1 MNRFAYRTTGLAIRA
16 VTALSKATIHT
27 HGRENI
33 PEGAL
38 IFVANHFTRLETL
51 FLTYYT
57 FQLTGKKPVWSLA
70 ASEIY
75 NASLGSFLE
84 KVGAVSTHNPDRDRL
99 IVKSLLTGEAA
110 WIIYPEGR
118 MVKNKKIFEKEQY
131 LISYAGKKQPPHTGA
146 ASLALRTEFYRQRL
160 KTMRRA
166 HPSEAERL
174 MDLFQIDDLDPVLDI
189 NTYIVPVNI
198 TYYPIRAKENLLNYL
213 AEHFVENIPDQVEEE
228 LMTEGTMLL
237 SGVDIDIRFGE
248 PIEVSP
254 LLNQPLIRR
263 DIDSDREIGFD
274 EVLPST
280 PAMRTIALE
289 LMHRYMRAI
298 YRMTTVNPEHLF
310 ATVLKYL
317 PRRHFDPEDLKRRVF
332 LAVSDNNTHPEIHLH
347 RDMDRPPLH
356 LLVDDRGGWFDQFI
370 NLALEKAV
378 VQKQGDRFLKD
389 PSKLTS
395 LFDFHRVRVENPIT
409 VMVNEIEPMTNLQ
422 RRLRKI
428 ARLPSFWVKR
438 RTVRLLERLGADE
451 FDTDYQTF
459 YIENESKPK
468 QVGAPFLLRGRSR
481 KIGVVLIHGYMA
493 APMEVRDLAR
503 YLNQQGWW
511 VYAPRVKG
519 HGTSP
524 EDLSLRSRRDWMES
538 ADLGYAIISLLCRQ
552 IVVGGFSNGAGLA
565 LDLAARIPNISA
577 VFAVC
582 PPFKLHA
589 ATARLAPAMDM
600 WNRLVGRVRPQM
612 TRQFVEN
619 HPENPGIN
627 YFRNPVSGVRELEK
641 LMAEVAEEAS
651 EIDPPALLVLAD
663 KDPVVDE
670 KGAKRFFEKLGSE
683 DKRYLLFH
691 FDRHGIVRGEG
702 ANKVHRAIAQ
712 FIKTST

>member
-1 MNRFAYRTTGLAIRA
+1 
-16 VTALSKATIHT
+16 
-27 HGRENI
+27 
-33 PEGAL
+33 
-38 IFVANHFTRLETL
+38 
-51 FLTYYT
+51 
-57 FQLTGKKPVWSLA
+57 
-70 ASEIY
+70 
-75 NASLGSFLE
+75 
-84 KVGAVSTHNPDRDRL
+84 
-99 IVKSLLTGEAA
+99 
-110 WIIYPEGR
+110 
-118 MVKNKKIFEKEQY
+118 
-131 LISYAGKKQPPHTGA
+131 
-146 ASLALRTEFYRQRL
+146 
-160 KTMRRA
+160 
-166 HPSEAERL
+166 
-174 MDLFQIDDLDPVLDI
+174 
-189 NTYIVPVNI
+189 
-198 TYYPIRAKENLLNYL
+198 
-213 AEHFVENIPDQVEEE
+213 HFVENMPVRLEEE

-254 LLNQPLIRR
+254 LLNQPLIRA

-298 YRMTTVNPEHLF
+298 YRLTTVNPEHLF
-310 ATVLKYL
+310 AAILKYL
-317 PRRHFDPEDLKRRVF
+317 PRRKFDPEDLKRRVF
-332 LAVSDNNTHPEIHLH
+332 LAVSANNNHPEIHLH

-356 LLVDDRGGWFDQFI
+356 LLVDDPGGWFEQFI
-370 NLALEKAV
+370 NLAREKAV

-389 PSKLTS
+389 PLKLTS
-395 LFDFHRVRVENPIT
+395 LADFHRIRVENPIQ
-409 VMVNEIEPMTNLQ
+409 VMVNEIEPITELQ
-422 RRLRKI
+422 ARLRKI
-428 ARLPSFWVKR
+428 AWLPSFWVKR
-438 RTVRLLERLGADE
+438 RTVHLLERLGTDE

-468 QVGAPFLLRGRSR
+468 HVGAPFLLRGRSR

-503 YLNQQGWW
+503 FLNQQGWW
-511 VYAPRVKG
+511 VYAPRVRG

-524 EDLSLRSRRDWMES
+524 EDLSLRSRREWMES
-538 ADLGYAIISLLCRQ
+538 ADRGYAIISLLCRQ

-565 LDLAARIPNISA
+565 LDLAARIPDISA

-619 HPENPGIN
+619 HPENPDIN

-641 LMAEVAEEAS
+641 LMEEVTEAAAK
-651 EIDPPALLVLAD
+651 INLPALLVLAD

-683 DKRYLLFH
+683 DKQYLLFH
-691 FDRHGIVRGEG
+691 FARHGIIRGEG
-702 ANKVHRAIAQ
+702 ANKVHQAIVQ
-712 FIKTST
+712 FIKSSTKNRIPSL